1 MVVVKREHG
10 ASVSA
15 SPSSADEAIA
25 QAINMDT
32 DTDTD
37 IKRLLKTPSPSPSP
51 KKRQRASP
59 KKEKVG
65 AGGTTS
71 PSKDEKPRRTPNAW
85 TAEEDAIFLDLMLK
99 TLHKNLYNEIK
110 ADGRL
115 ERESPAVRAH
125 LIAMMNRLKRGQN

>member
-1 MVVVKREHG
+1 MVVVKRELG

-15 SPSSADEAIA
+15 PPSSADEAIA
-25 QAINMDT
+25 QAINMNT
-32 DTDTD
+32 DTDTE

-51 KKRQRASP
+51 KKKQRASP
-59 KKEKVG
+59 KKEKF
-65 AGGTTS
+65 GGTTS

-85 TAEEDAIFLDLMLK
+85 TAAEDAIFFDLMLK